1 MSHPLPTVAATGSAT
16 SSMKTPLLVIGI
28 LMLVNA
34 LGLTDLIS
42 SLFPILLP
50 IFIIMWATK
59 KVVSA

>member
-1 MSHPLPTVAATGSAT
+1 MSTPHPVAATGSAT
-16 SSMKTPLLVIGI
+16 SSMKTPLLII
-28 LMLVNA
+28 AALMLINA

-59 KVVSA
+59 KVVAA